1 MKTKPDNVANTGQII
16 CRLSVLG
23 QCRLKSNQEKNAF
36 DITIS
41 ASVFIARKSVY
52 SLNIPLKD
60 KFMPCKSLDKISEAL
75 DYLILSD
82 TSFS

>member
-1 MKTKPDNVANTGQII
+1 MHLLLRYLQAY
-16 CRLSVLG
+16 
-23 QCRLKSNQEKNAF
+23 
-36 DITIS
+36 
-41 ASVFIARKSVY
+41 FIAHKSFY